1 MSFFSLT
8 VFCEDF
14 ANRKTEYS
22 INPSTLLMSK
32 KMIENR
38 IRCAQIIIPEPE
50 WRRTVAKVLKKKLP
64 AHVTCNTCH
73 LMIADVDRLKLD
85 SPKHLIRLRKP
96 FLNSKRSSR
105 NDGSIPPVNLL
116 VTTWTFLQ
124 VLQPGVVTLVKCCF
138 FFNPKDCRPFT
149 ISYDSSKMTS
159 FVSIGRRISG
169 LDDSSFTL
177 SVANQRTLSRYQLF
191 LLNSWNF

>member
-1 MSFFSLT
+1 MTQKCRQS
-8 VFCEDF
+8 
-14 ANRKTEYS
+14 
-22 INPSTLLMSK
+22 
-32 KMIENR
+32 
-38 IRCAQIIIPEPE
+38 
-50 WRRTVAKVLKKKLP
+50 LKKKLP

-124 VLQPGVVTLVKCCF
+124 VLQPGVVTLVKCF
-138 FFNPKDCRPFT
+138 FFPTQKTADHSQFRTILPKW
-149 ISYDSSKMTS
+149 
-159 FVSIGRRISG
+159 RR
-169 LDDSSFTL
+169 
-177 SVANQRTLSRYQLF
+177 LF
-191 LLNSWNF
+191 LSDGEFRAWMILASLWVWQINGHCPGTNCFCWIHEISRNRLSI